1 MSRNEDLTLTLIAL
15 GICAGLAILGFHNH
29 FKEKSTIKPHRLP
42 WMIISLGS
50 IATGFMVIVHLANLM
65 GFETGRM

>member
-1 MSRNEDLTLTLIAL
+1 MTRSQDLTLTIIAL
-15 GICAGLAILGFHNH
+15 VIFAGLAILGFRNH
-29 FKEKSTIKPHRLP
+29 FAEKPTIKPHRLP

-50 IATGFMVIVHLANLM
+50 IATGFMVLVHLANLM